1 MTPEAATATAT
12 TAAETA
18 AAATA
23 EAEAT
28 ATATAAPATR
38 EPASAPVAT
47 TQRAHVAIIGAGHSG
62 LCMAIR
68 LKQAGLDDFV
78 ILEKAA
84 TLGGTWRDNTYPG
97 ASCDA
102 PSFLYSFSFAQK
114 TDWSRRFAWAAELLG
129 YSTELAIRHG
139 LLRHCRFAAEVTQA
153 VYDDAANTW
162 TLTCADGSR
171 VVADFVVTGTGQLN
185 RPSIPDLPGRD
196 AFDGAQFHSAAWNHA
211 IDLGGKRIAVIGNAA
226 SAVQFVPQ
234 IAPLAAQ
241 LTVFQRSANWLL
253 PRKDR
258 LYAPRTQRLLTR
270 HPQLARL
277 YHACQWFYFGEM
289 QLTPLMKQVRLVQWL
304 ARRRALAHL
313 RRQVADPALRARLV
327 PDYPIGAKRVLFND
341 DYYPALGRPNVR
353 LVTDG
358 IERLEPRGVR
368 TRDGELHEADVVVWA
383 TGFKSTDFLAP
394 MQVVGRGGRRL
405 ADEWSRGAHAYLGVT
420 VSGFPNF
427 FMLYGPNTNLG
438 HNSILVMIEAQVGYV
453 LDALA
458 KMRARGLTRLDVR
471 RTVMDDYNR
480 ALQRDLARSVWSTIG
495 ASWYKL
501 ADGTITNNW
510 PHSTIRY
517 RRLLREAHLEDYES

>member
-1 MTPEAATATAT
+1 MTPAEAAATATPIPT
-12 TAAETA
+12 T
-18 AAATA
+18 
-23 EAEAT
+23 
-28 ATATAAPATR
+28 TATAA
-38 EPASAPVAT
+38 
-47 TQRAHVAIIGAGHSG
+47 TQRTHVAIIGAGHAG

-114 TDWSRRFAWAAELLG
+114 TDWSRRFAWASELLG

-139 LLRHCRFAAEVTQA
+139 LLSHCRFTAEVTQV
-153 VYDDAANTW
+153 VYDDAANIW
-162 TLTCADGSR
+162 TLTCADGTR

-185 RPSIPDLPGRD
+185 RPSIPDVPGRET
-196 AFDGAQFHSAAWNHA
+196 FRGAQFHSAQWDHA

-234 IAPLAAQ
+234 IAPLAAR

-270 HPQLARL
+270 HPRLARW
-277 YHACQWFYFGEM
+277 YHAFQWFFFGEM
-289 QLTPLMKQVRLVQWL
+289 QLTPLMKQVRFVQWL
-304 ARRRALAHL
+304 ARRKALAHL
-313 RRQVADPALRARLV
+313 RRQVPDPALRARLV

-341 DYYPALGRPNVR
+341 DYYPALGRANVR

-358 IERLEPRGVR
+358 IERLEPTGVR
-368 TRDGELHEADVVVWA
+368 TRDGELHEADVIVWA

-405 ADEWSRGAHAYLGVT
+405 ADEWRRGAHAYLGVT

-453 LDALA
+453 IDALA
-458 KMRARGLTRLDVR
+458 KMRARGLARIDVR
-471 RTVMDDYNR
+471 RAVMDDYNR
-480 ALQRDLARSVWSTIG
+480 ALQRDLARSVWSTID

-517 RRLLREAHLEDYES
+517 RRLLREAHLEDFES

>member
-1 MTPEAATATAT
+1 M
-12 TAAETA
+12 
-18 AAATA
+18 
-23 EAEAT
+23 
-28 ATATAAPATR
+28 
-38 EPASAPVAT
+38 
-47 TQRAHVAIIGAGHSG
+47 
-62 LCMAIR
+62 R
-68 LKQAGLDDFV
+68 LKQAGHNDFV

-114 TDWSRRFAWAAELLG
+114 TDWSRRFAWQPELLG

-139 LLRHCRFAAEVTQA
+139 LLEHCRFKAEVTTA
-153 VYDDAANTW
+153 SYDDASNTW

-171 VVADFVVTGTGQLN
+171 IVADFVVAAVGQLN
-185 RPSIPDLPGRD
+185 RPSTPEIPGR
-196 AFDGAQFHSAAWNHA
+196 ASFAGIQFHSAQWNHA
-211 IDLGGKRIAVIGNAA
+211 IDLAGKRIAVIGNAA

-241 LTVFQRSANWLL
+241 LTVFQRSANWLM

-270 HPQLARL
+270 FPGLAKL
-277 YHACQWFYFGEM
+277 YHDAQWFFFGEV
-289 QLTPLMKQVRLVQWL
+289 QLTPLMKQVKPVQAL
-304 ARRRALAHL
+304 ARWKSLAHL
-313 RRQVADPALRARLV
+313 KRQVKDPALRARLV
-327 PDYPIGAKRVLFND
+327 PDFPIGAKRVLFND
-341 DYYPALGRPNVR
+341 DYYPALSRPNVE
-353 LVTDG
+353 LVTEA
-358 IERLEPRGVR
+358 IECIEPAGVR
-368 TRDGELHEADVVVWA
+368 VRTGELHAADVIIYA

-394 MQVVGRGGRRL
+394 MTITGRNGL
-405 ADEWSRGAHAYLGVT
+405 QLKDEWARGARAYLGVT

-438 HNSILVMIEAQVGYV
+438 HNSILVMIEAQVGYI

-458 KMRARGLTRLDVR
+458 QMKARGVRRIDVR
-471 RTVMDDYNR
+471 RDVLEAYNR
-480 ALQRDLARSVWSTIG
+480 GLQQDLARSVWATTG

-517 RRLLREAHLEDYES
+517 RRLLREAKLEDYET